1 MRLTSNLCWA
11 TVGPAR
17 RYSIFV
23 LPGKLPGQGKL
34 PAESKCQPA
43 LLLRQPGRSN
53 CLRFLIGI
61 VWHNLVELY
70 YHDIRN
76 TSFFEATKEWDNF

>member
-1 MRLTSNLCWA
+1 M
-11 TVGPAR
+11 
-17 RYSIFV
+17 V

-70 YHDIRN
+70 YYDIRN
-76 TSFFEATKEWDNF
+76 INMFEATKELDNI